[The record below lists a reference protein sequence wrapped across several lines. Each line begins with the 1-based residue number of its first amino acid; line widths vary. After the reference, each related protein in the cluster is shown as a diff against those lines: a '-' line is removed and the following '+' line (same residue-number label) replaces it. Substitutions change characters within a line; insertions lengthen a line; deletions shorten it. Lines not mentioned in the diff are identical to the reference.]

1 MSVKAT
7 RVFIA
12 AVVCLIV
19 LVALWWY
26 ERLAL

>member
-12 AVVCLIV
+12 AVVCLLVI
-19 LVALWWY
+19 VALWWF
-26 ERLAL
+26 ERLAP